1 MKKILAFL
9 FATAL
14 LLSSCADSKTFK
26 RADGSEFT
34 ANAYGWID
42 RESEKIDGVKYE
54 VCAGN
59 IVWSCILCE
68 TVIGPVLLTGFGLYE
83 PVSYTDPALADGW
96 SAAIWYLKKRNT
108 QFNNTW
114 KPSDEKNNSY
124 GNN

>member
-1 MKKILAFL
+1 MKKILTFL

-83 PVSYTDPALADGW
+83 PVSYTDPALAPTLCVRDP
-96 SAAIWYLKKRNT
+96 KK
-108 QFNNTW
+108 
-114 KPSDEKNNSY
+114 
-124 GNN
+124 